1 MKRICIYISSLFVLI
16 ASSCGSARKAT
27 TSQEVASSAVTSID
41 STALRREIES
51 IVQERLDIAL
61 ELEHA
66 EELEILQER
75 FSKPDSCGNT
85 HLEEKVTT
93 RYNST
98 TKAQSTQASAQETN
112 VVAKNQVDTLYKT
125 STAVIAAQE
134 EEMIPQQPKG
144 IPGIVKVFSWI
155 GVAAV
160 LALLVYILIKLKV
173 ICR

>member
-1 MKRICIYISSLFVLI
+1 MKRFYIFISSLLVLI

-27 TSQEVASSAVTSID
+27 TSQEVASSAVTTID

-61 ELEHA
+61 DLEHA

-75 FSKPDSCGNT
+75 YSKPDSCGKS

-98 TKAQSTQASAQETN
+98 TKAQSKKASSKDSN
-112 VVAKNQVDTLYKT
+112 VVAKHQVDTLNKT
-125 STAVIAAQE
+125 STALIAAQE

-160 LALLVYILIKLKV
+160 LALLIYILIKLKV